1 MKGGG
6 ARDGRAVYRFC
17 ISIHSEEKGGA
28 SEGGSVILNFL
39 FTSRDENNRSRSGLV
54 RIMHRG
60 AAAATEDGDKIY
72 RKVARHCSLAL
83 LQDGQGWY
91 AESK

>member
-1 MKGGG
+1 ME
-6 ARDGRAVYRFC
+6 GRF
-17 ISIHSEEKGGA
+17 IGFA
-28 SEGGSVILNFL
+28 SLFTRRRRERGREGGSVILNFL

-83 LQDGQGWY
+83 VQDGQGWY

>member
-1 MKGGG
+1 ME
-6 ARDGRAVYRFC
+6 GRF
-17 ISIHSEEKGGA
+17 IGFA
-28 SEGGSVILNFL
+28 SL
-39 FTSRDENNRSRSGLV
+39 FTRRRRERGRLRYSEFSLHFPRREQPFALWTGSHHAPR
-54 RIMHRG
+54 RG

-72 RKVARHCSLAL
+72 RKVARHCSLVV

>member
-1 MKGGG
+1 MHLYSLGG
-6 ARDGRAVYRFC
+6 
-17 ISIHSEEKGGA
+17 EE

-83 LQDGQGWY
+83 VQDGQGWY